1 MNVLIFITILPSYL
15 LGRYIYNM
23 DRVEK
28 EPRGLL
34 IGLFLAGVAAVF
46 LTLILSDLS
55 ESLLPILKQEGPDIK
70 SLIIYNFLGVA
81 LIEEFCKWIFLVLCT
96 WKNKHFNFLFDGIVY
111 GVFVALGFATLE
123 NFLYVFNPEGGIS
136 TAILRAVLSVPAHA
150 FFGVFMGYYYGI
162 ARMNK
167 NQKKGCLIFIVLSL
181 IVPVLLHGIFDFC
194 LSGEHLIYIA
204 IYAIF
209 IIILYVVSFRRIKRL
224 SKNDKSIS

>member
-46 LTLILSDLS
+46 LTLILSDSS

-96 WKNKHFNFLFDGIVY
+96 FH
-111 GVFVALGFATLE
+111 TLSD
-123 NFLYVFNPEGGIS
+123 EG
-136 TAILRAVLSVPAHA
+136 
-150 FFGVFMGYYYGI
+150 
-162 ARMNK
+162 
-167 NQKKGCLIFIVLSL
+167 
-181 IVPVLLHGIFDFC
+181 
-194 LSGEHLIYIA
+194 
-204 IYAIF
+204 
-209 IIILYVVSFRRIKRL
+209 
-224 SKNDKSIS
+224 